1 MAVEKMSLAKALN
14 ESLRKALDTDPKVL
28 IMGED
33 VGKLG
38 GVFRITDGL
47 QKDFG
52 EGRVIDTPLAESG
65 IVGTA
70 IGLAL
75 RGYRPIVEIQFDG
88 FVFPAYDQIVT
99 QLAKMHARALGK
111 VKMPVVI
118 RIPYG
123 GGIGAVE
130 HHSESPEALFA
141 HVAGLK
147 VVSPSNASDAY
158 WMMQQ
163 AVQSDDPIIFFEPK
177 RRYWDK
183 GELDTESIPGPLHKA
198 AVAREGS
205 DLTLV
210 AYGPMVKVC
219 LEAAAAAQEEGK
231 SVEVLDLRSMSPI
244 DFDAVQASVE
254 KTGLLVV
261 VHEAPVFYGSGAEI
275 AARITERCF
284 YHLEAPVLRVGGYHA
299 PTRRP
304 GWRTSTCRV
313 STGCSMPSTARWR
326 TEERVVTTMTET
338 SARFREFKM
347 PDVGEGLTEAEILKW
362 FVQPGDTV
370 TDGQVVCEVE
380 TAKAAVEL
388 PIPFDGVVHE
398 LRFPEGTTVDVGE
411 VIIAVDVAP
420 GSGDAPAEPEPV
432 QEAVAEPAAEEAPKG
447 RQPVLVGYGVAESS
461 TKRRARKGAEIP
473 GPAAAA
479 AQAEINGHRAKVA
492 ESRPLAK
499 PPVRKLA
506 KDLGIDLATVTPTGE
521 GGVIT
526 REDVHAA
533 AAPAPAEAPVR
544 AEEAVAA
551 PAPVEAV
558 APVGRETRIP
568 VKGVRKA
575 IAQAM
580 VGSAFTAPHVTEF
593 VTVDVTRTMKLVAEL
608 KEDKD
613 MAGVRVNPLLVI
625 AKALLVAIKRN
636 PAVNAAWDEANQE
649 IVQKHYVNLG
659 IAAATPR
666 GLIVP
671 NIKDAHDKT
680 LPELGAALAD
690 LVSTAR
696 EGKTSPAAMAGG
708 TVTITN
714 VGVFG
719 VDTGTPILNPGESA
733 ILAVGAIKLQPWVHK
748 GKVKPRQV
756 TTLALSFDHRLV
768 DGELGS
774 KVLADVAAIL
784 EQPKRLITWG

>member
-1 MAVEKMSLAKALN
+1 M
-14 ESLRKALDTDPKVL
+14 
-28 IMGED
+28 
-33 VGKLG
+33 
-38 GVFRITDGL
+38 
-47 QKDFG
+47 
-52 EGRVIDTPLAESG
+52 
-65 IVGTA
+65 
-70 IGLAL
+70 
-75 RGYRPIVEIQFDG
+75 
-88 FVFPAYDQIVT
+88 
-99 QLAKMHARALGK
+99 
-111 VKMPVVI
+111 
-118 RIPYG
+118 
-123 GGIGAVE
+123 
-130 HHSESPEALFA
+130 
-141 HVAGLK
+141 
-147 VVSPSNASDAY
+147 
-158 WMMQQ
+158 
-163 AVQSDDPIIFFEPK
+163 
-177 RRYWDK
+177 
-183 GELDTESIPGPLHKA
+183 
-198 AVAREGS
+198 
-205 DLTLV
+205 
-210 AYGPMVKVC
+210 
-219 LEAAAAAQEEGK
+219 
-231 SVEVLDLRSMSPI
+231 
-244 DFDAVQASVE
+244 
-254 KTGLLVV
+254 
-261 VHEAPVFYGSGAEI
+261 
-275 AARITERCF
+275 
-284 YHLEAPVLRVGGYHA
+284 
-299 PTRRP
+299 
-304 GWRTSTCRV
+304 
-313 STGCSMPSTARWR
+313 
-326 TEERVVTTMTET
+326 TTMTET

-398 LRFPEGTTVDVGE
+398 LRFPEGTTVDVGQ
-411 VIIAVDVAP
+411 VIIAIDVAP
-420 GSGDAPAEPEPV
+420 GSGDAPAPAAAAPAQEPV
-432 QEAVAEPAAEEAPKG
+432 ETPEAEAEPKG
-447 RQPVLVGYGVAESS
+447 RTPVLVGYGVAESS
-461 TKRRARKGAEIP
+461 TKRRPRKGAAPAPE
-473 GPAAAA
+473 AAAVA
-479 AQAEINGHRAKVA
+479 AAVQAELNGHGAPAPASVPPQSGVPA
-492 ESRPLAK
+492 GGRPLAK

-506 KDLGIDLATVTPTGE
+506 KDLGIDLATVVPTGKD
-521 GGVIT
+521 GIIT

-533 AAPAPAEAPVR
+533 AAPAAAEAP
-544 AEEAVAA
+544 AAVASPVA
-551 PAPVEAV
+551 PAPAVTEAPGAV
-558 APVGRETRIP
+558 SDSARETRIP

-613 MAGVRVNPLLVI
+613 MAGVRVNPLLII

-636 PAVNAAWDEANQE
+636 PEVNAAWDEANQE

-680 LPELGAALAD
+680 LPQLAEALGELVA
-690 LVSTAR
+690 TAR
-696 EGKTSPAAMAGG
+696 DGKTSPAAMAGG

-784 EQPKRLITWG
+784 EQPKRLITWA